1 SDGLI
6 IYPTNNEAIE
16 TTLAMG
22 CWSEKLTTGQDKAA
36 ITAGLTSGEGQQFDV
51 YLAGKKQGTVNWPL
65 MGLHNIHNALSAIA
79 AARHIGVTMT
89 QSCDSLSAF
98 RSVKRRMEIIGKVGG
113 VTLYD
118 DFAHHPTAIATT
130 LSGLR
135 AVVKQQRIV
144 AIVELGSNTMR
155 SGVHHDKLAPAL
167 QEADKVIFYQAA
179 DLTASLA
186 TVIHAIGQ
194 HATAY
199 TTVAEIIDA
208 VVIMANQG
216 DHIVI
221 MSNGGFDGIHQK
233 MMTALTTQ

>member
-1 SDGLI
+1 
-6 IYPTNNEAIE
+6 
-16 TTLAMG
+16 
-22 CWSEKLTTGQDKAA
+22 
-36 ITAGLTSGEGQQFDV
+36 
-51 YLAGKKQGTVNWPL
+51 
-65 MGLHNIHNALSAIA
+65 
-79 AARHIGVTMT
+79 
-89 QSCDSLSAF
+89 
-98 RSVKRRMEIIGKVGG
+98 
-113 VTLYD
+113 
-118 DFAHHPTAIATT
+118 
-130 LSGLR
+130 
-135 AVVKQQRIV
+135 
-144 AIVELGSNTMR
+144 MR

-179 DLTASLA
+179 DLKASLA

-208 VVIMANQG
+208 VVTMANQG